1 MQTPSE
7 RRSAMEWHKIKHEY
21 VTTDTSFRK
30 LAAKYGVSSTAIAS
44 RSKKEHWIEQREQ
57 YLHKTYT
64 TIVEQS
70 AKTDADRIAKHR
82 ELADRVLDE
91 MGKNVKGATLYELK
105 QISSI
110 LKDLQSI
117 KTDADLDEQDQRIA
131 NLRRQAGTVEP
142 EIEDNAY
149 VSAELFPDE
158 TPNT

>member
-1 MQTPSE
+1 
-7 RRSAMEWHKIKHEY
+7 MEWPKIMHEY
-21 VTTDTSFRK
+21 VTTDTSYRK
-30 LAAKYGVSSTAIAS
+30 LAAKYGVSSTAIAAK
-44 RSKKEHWIEQREQ
+44 SKEEHWLEQREQ

-64 TIVEQS
+64 TSIEQS

-82 ELADRVLDE
+82 ELADNVLDE
-91 MGKNVKGATLYELK
+91 LSNNVKGATLYELK
-105 QISSI
+105 QISGI

-117 KTDADLDEQDQRIA
+117 KTDADLEEQAQRIA

-158 TPNT
+158 APHS